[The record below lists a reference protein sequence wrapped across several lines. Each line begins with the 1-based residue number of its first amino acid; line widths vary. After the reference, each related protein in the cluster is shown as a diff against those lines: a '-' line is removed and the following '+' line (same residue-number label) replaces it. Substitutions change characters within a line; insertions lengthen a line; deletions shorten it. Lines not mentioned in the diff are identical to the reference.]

1 MKVVARKTV
10 IGNTSFGTVERS
22 QMPVKDQIYTVTGDR
37 FDSMGVHA
45 YLLAE
50 LPYRFGFSSS
60 LFRPLTLDDFEY
72 EEIEEILNHSLTIV
86 EPDTTKI
93 HVAQKD
99 GFSVGGAG

>member
-1 MKVVARKTV
+1 MKVVALKTV

-50 LPYRFGFSSS
+50 LPYKFGFSSS
-60 LFRPLTLDDFEY
+60 LFRPITQDDFKY
-72 EEIEEILNHSLTIV
+72 EEIEEILNHSLTTI
-86 EPDTTKI
+86 EPDTTG
-93 HVAQKD
+93 VQQVSAD
-99 GFSVGGAG
+99 GGAG